1 MEQAIVNI
9 KAELEERVKFFKS
22 EDKLIEAQ
30 RIAERTNF
38 DIEMMQETDFVRV
51 LRIIPDIL
59 RDFRQECRRI
69 H

>member
-30 RIAERTNF
+30 RIAERTKF
-38 DIEMMQETDFVRV
+38 
-51 LRIIPDIL
+51 
-59 RDFRQECRRI
+59 
-69 H
+69 